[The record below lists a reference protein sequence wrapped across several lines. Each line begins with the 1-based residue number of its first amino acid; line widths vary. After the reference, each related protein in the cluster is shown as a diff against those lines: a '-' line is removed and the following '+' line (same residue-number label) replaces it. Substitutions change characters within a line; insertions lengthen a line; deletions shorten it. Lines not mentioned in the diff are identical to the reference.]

1 MSGFRIIFLLSCLS
15 PIVLSYEALAK
26 EKVITLSVAESII
39 THSDYTAYC
48 QFELTLKKMG
58 YQVKQVPLPL
68 MRTISEVANG
78 NLAMVLQ
85 GHINF
90 SLPDELK
97 AIGEDK
103 VSTSTPSTTHSIFRS
118 STPFS
123 TMEIAL
129 YALKDRKIL
138 MDKVDWHTNYL
149 IGLARS
155 PKLHDI
161 QKFDEDVDLDNN
173 KKHYFYRNSLSTFK
187 ALINKRVDIAIGS
200 ELAYVSAKM
209 ALNLDNKVKKIA
221 VMGTA
226 SLYPGFSSLYF
237 GEQKAQGMALQY
249 DNQRANLTVGELQ
262 TCQEPAI

>member
-58 YQVKQVPLPL
+58 YKVKQVPLPL
-68 MRTISEVANG
+68 MRTVSEVTNG
-78 NLAMVLQ
+78 NLAMVLL

-97 AIGEDK
+97 AIEEDK
-103 VSTSTPSTTHSIFRS
+103 VSTSIPYSTNSIFNS
-118 STPFS
+118 LTPFS

-138 MDKVDWHTNYL
+138 MDKVDWHNNYL

-161 QKFDEDVDLDNN
+161 QKFDEDVDVDVD
-173 KKHYFYRNSLSTFK
+173 KKHYFYRNTLSTFK

-200 ELAYVSAKM
+200 ELAYVSAKV
-209 ALNLDNKVKKIA
+209 ALNLDNKIKKIA

-226 SLYPGFSSLYF
+226 TLYPGFSSLYF

-249 DNQRANLTVGELQ
+249 DNQRANLTLSELKK
-262 TCQEPAI
+262 CKEHAI

>member
-1 MSGFRIIFLLSCLS
+1 M
-15 PIVLSYEALAK
+15 ALAYGSQVK
-26 EKVITLSVAESII
+26 EQVITLSVAESII
-39 THSDYTAYC
+39 THSDFTAYC

-58 YQVKQVPLPL
+58 YKVKQVPLPL
-68 MRTISEVANG
+68 MRTVSEVTNG
-78 NLAMVLQ
+78 NLAMVLL

-97 AIGEDK
+97 AIEEDK
-103 VSTSTPSTTHSIFRS
+103 VSTSIPYSTNSIFS
-118 STPFS
+118 SLTPFS

-129 YALKDRKIL
+129 YSLKDRKIL

-161 QKFDEDVDLDNN
+161 QKVDVDVDVDVD
-173 KKHYFYRNSLSTFK
+173 KKHYFYRNTLSTFK

-200 ELAYVSAKM
+200 ELAYVSAKV
-209 ALNLDNKVKKIA
+209 ALSLDDKVKKIA

-249 DNQRANLTVGELQ
+249 DNQRANLTLSELKK
-262 TCQEPAI
+262 CKEPAI

>member
-103 VSTSTPSTTHSIFRS
+103 ASTSTPSTTHSIFRS

-138 MDKVDWHTNYL
+138 MDKVDWHNNYL

-155 PKLHDI
+155 PKLLDI
-161 QKFDEDVDLDNN
+161 QKVDFDVDVDVD
-173 KKHYFYRNSLSTFK
+173 KKHYFYRNTLSTFK

-200 ELAYVSAKM
+200 ELAYASAKL
-209 ALNLDNKVKKIA
+209 ALNLDDKVKKIA

-237 GEQKAQGMALQY
+237 GEQNAQGIALQY

-262 TCQEPAI
+262 TCKEPAI

>member
-1 MSGFRIIFLLSCLS
+1 MSGFGN
-15 PIVLSYEALAK
+15 IVLLTLFSPMVLAYGGQAK
-26 EKVITLSVAESII
+26 EQVITLSVAESII

-68 MRTISEVANG
+68 MRTVSEVTNG
-78 NLAMVLQ
+78 NLAMVLL

-97 AIGEDK
+97 AIEEDK
-103 VSTSTPSTTHSIFRS
+103 VSTSIPYSTNSIFNS
-118 STPFS
+118 LTPFS

-138 MDKVDWHTNYL
+138 MDKVDWHNNYL

-161 QKFDEDVDLDNN
+161 QKFDEDVDKN

-200 ELAYVSAKM
+200 ELAYVSAKV
-209 ALNLDNKVKKIA
+209 ALNLDNKIKKIA

-226 SLYPGFSSLYF
+226 TLYPGFSSLYF

-249 DNQRANLTVGELQ
+249 DNQRANLTLSELKK
-262 TCQEPAI
+262 CKEPAI

>member
-1 MSGFRIIFLLSCLS
+1 VSGFGKIFLLTLFS
-15 PIVLSYEALAK
+15 PMVLAYGGQAK
-26 EKVITLSVAESII
+26 EQVITLSVAESII

-58 YQVKQVPLPL
+58 YKVKQVPLPL
-68 MRTISEVANG
+68 MRTVSEVTNG
-78 NLAMVLQ
+78 NLAMVLL

-97 AIGEDK
+97 AIEEDK
-103 VSTSTPSTTHSIFRS
+103 VSTSIPYSTNSIFNS
-118 STPFS
+118 LTPFS

-138 MDKVDWHTNYL
+138 MDKVDWHNNYL

-161 QKFDEDVDLDNN
+161 QKFDEDVDVDVD
-173 KKHYFYRNSLSTFK
+173 KKHYFYRNTLSTFK

-200 ELAYVSAKM
+200 ELAYVSAKV
-209 ALNLDNKVKKIA
+209 ALNLDNKIKKIA

-226 SLYPGFSSLYF
+226 TLYPGFSSLYF

-249 DNQRANLTVGELQ
+249 DNQSANLTLGELKKCNKP
-262 TCQEPAI
+262 TI

>member
-1 MSGFRIIFLLSCLS
+1 M
-15 PIVLSYEALAK
+15 ALAYGSQAK
-26 EKVITLSVAESII
+26 EQVITLSVAESII

-58 YQVKQVPLPL
+58 YQVKQVSLPL

-85 GHINF
+85 DHINF

-103 VSTSTPSTTHSIFRS
+103 VSTSIPYSTNSIFSS

-123 TMEIAL
+123 TMDIAL

-138 MDKVDWHTNYL
+138 MDKADWHTNYL

-155 PKLHDI
+155 P
-161 QKFDEDVDLDNN
+161 
-173 KKHYFYRNSLSTFK
+173 
-187 ALINKRVDIAIGS
+187 
-200 ELAYVSAKM
+200 
-209 ALNLDNKVKKIA
+209 
-221 VMGTA
+221 
-226 SLYPGFSSLYF
+226 
-237 GEQKAQGMALQY
+237 
-249 DNQRANLTVGELQ
+249 
-262 TCQEPAI
+262 